1 MDNNSNNA
9 SLLGFLQKKSLFSN
23 SPANRTRNRSRSNS
37 RDGRFTGSRSN
48 VYQLEQKNEPV
59 QGKFNYQEDNIRN
72 YERNQVRNEEPGLF
86 RNFNNNDQ
94 RAKFEPLNNEARQYQ
109 SIAPS
114 YNNNELRTDQ
124 RTYQTNLPRSDIRG

>member
-23 SPANRTRNRSRSNS
+23 SPANKTRNRSRSNS
-37 RDGRFTGSRSN
+37 REGRFVGSRSN
-48 VYQLEQKNEPV
+48 VYQLQEKNEQT

-72 YERNQVRNEEPGLF
+72 YERNQGRNDEPGLF

-94 RAKFEPLNNEARQYQ
+94 RARF
-109 SIAPS
+109 
-114 YNNNELRTDQ
+114 
-124 RTYQTNLPRSDIRG
+124 